1 MMKGMQKIK
10 RGSGFRGVLNYVLDG
25 GKLLGG
31 NMSATDPLNLS
42 REFGVTRR
50 LRSDIEKPVW
60 HNSLRLPKGE
70 RLSEKKWVE
79 IADDYMQEMGFELEH
94 MRSYVLHDDDDG
106 QHIHIVASRVSIDSK
121 VYLGRNENL
130 KSTRVISELEQ
141 KYGLTETPTNQS
153 KNDRSRLSRNELG
166 MSERLNEI
174 APKQHIQNT
183 IDAVFPSDGVL
194 DVYSFIEQL
203 HEQGVIAKPNV
214 AKTGRM
220 NGFSFE
226 YEGIAFKASQLGRGY
241 GWPRLSERVDYDAD
255 KHAVLLRQYV
265 DSGCDIWKIK
275 AINDDENR
283 RIADSAREQQ
293 QRITAFRTA
302 AIKAIADLIEQI
314 VQRQREIRAT
324 EEAIERS
331 RNRAASITK
340 YSSEDVE
347 HMIAHMRLFI
357 EQDAPT
363 DFFELMRKESLELI
377 HYVNDYYQL
386 GFYDEFITWFNDVNA
401 DNIRLCVENAES
413 TYTQTLDA
421 IQLVMHKYDNAQ
433 TAKNGFGKGW
443 GGYDELYK
451 MPQR

>member
-70 RLSEKKWVE
+70 KISHEKWVE
-79 IADDYMQEMGFELEH
+79 IADDYMQKMGFEPEH

-130 KSTRVISELEQ
+130 KSTRVISELER
-141 KYGLTETPTNQS
+141 KYGLTETPATEV
-153 KNDRSRLSRNELG
+153 KNNRARLSRNELG
-166 MSERLNEI
+166 MSERLNEVP
-174 APKQHIQNT
+174 PKEHIQAV
-183 IDAVFPSDGVL
+183 IDAALPVDGAV
-194 DVYSFIEQL
+194 DVCSFIQKL
-203 HEQGVIAKPNV
+203 HDQDITAKPNI

-255 KHAVLLRQYV
+255 KHGALLRQYV
-265 DSGCDIWKIK
+265 DSGCDIRKIK

-283 RIADSAREQQ
+283 RIADAAREQQ

-302 AIKAIADLIEQI
+302 AIKAIATLIEQI

-324 EEAIERS
+324 EEAIKRS

-340 YSSEDVE
+340 YAVEDVE

-363 DFFELMRKESLELI
+363 DFFELMRKEPLELI

-401 DNIRLCVENAES
+401 ENIRLFVENTES

-421 IQLVMHKYDNAQ
+421 VQLVMHKYDNAQ
-433 TAKNGFGKGW
+433 TAKTGF
-443 GGYDELYK
+443 DRDSDNNNVVRPEYK
-451 MPQR
+451 